1 VGIAVSLILIA
12 VGAILTWGV
21 SAHTSG
27 VNLHVVG
34 VILMILGVVS
44 LLLTLLF
51 WDSWYGRRAFRRTAY
66 ADDGYAARR
75 PAAPRRAYRGRRR
88 TVVEEDVAARPDD
101 PPMP

>member
-27 VNLHVVG
+27 INIHVVG

-44 LLLTLLF
+44 LLLTILF

-66 ADDGYAARR
+66 ADGYAGR
-75 PAAPRRAYRGRRR
+75 APRRAYRGRRR